1 MWLQTLGLSLHVIQN
16 CCYLSVALTLNM
28 IIQKYYLIEISTL
41 TLQILQEVEEHGI
54 RIYEFP
60 DCDSEE
66 DEDFKQQDR
75 ELKVEPGLA

>member
-1 MWLQTLGLSLHVIQN
+1 
-16 CCYLSVALTLNM
+16 M
-28 IIQKYYLIEISTL
+28 IIQKCYLIEVSTL

-75 ELKVEPGLA
+75 ELKVEPGQA